1 MGIVGKRR
9 LNGIKSFKGY
19 SFKMKQ
25 TWWSISKTGFL
36 LVSESAENL
45 CVLDFQRLNASFE
58 GEEQNAKFYSG
69 SKMLLM
75 ALSLKC
81 SDGYL
86 SSCSKSTNNSSSAS
100 VSFTSSLF
108 IFEFHSLKRRV
119 INLFCL
125 K

>member
-9 LNGIKSFKGY
+9 LGGIKSFKGY

-25 TWWSISKTGFL
+25 TWWRISKTGFL
-36 LVSESAENL
+36 LVLESAENL
-45 CVLDFQRLNASFE
+45 CVLDFQRLNVSFE

-69 SKMLLM
+69 SEMLLM
-75 ALSLKC
+75 ALPLKY

-108 IFEFHSLKRRV
+108 IFESHSLKRR
-119 INLFCL
+119 
-125 K
+125 